1 MNVDSPVPPISP
13 LPLAAADSATD
24 ATGPAASA
32 TSTTYTSLLGATVA
46 VVPLTGLWTL
56 LGSAVGLPA
65 PWPYAGDSFK
75 TIGVIAA
82 VWLIL
87 TLRFVIR
94 VRALARRADG
104 AAQARRAG
112 L

>member
-1 MNVDSPVPPISP
+1 MNLDSPVPPISP
-13 LPLAAADSATD
+13 LPLAAAHSAAD
-24 ATGPAASA
+24 ATGPTGSA
-32 TSTTYTSLLGATVA
+32 TSTTYTSLLGAAVA

-56 LGSAVGLPA
+56 LGSVVGLPA
-65 PWPYAGDSFK
+65 PWPYADASFK

-82 VWLIL
+82 TWLIL
-87 TLRFVIR
+87 TLWFVIR
-94 VRALARRADG
+94 VRALARRADR